1 MSTGLEFLSP
11 YAAQAAGEF
20 TPVLHSAMERRLRDA
35 GAQFEVRDGW
45 MVATSVPGSHTTPGI
60 KDVSN
65 VGKFEVR
72 GDLNGFSADGV
83 ELIRITPER
92 GLVVCDY
99 TRCAEVH
106 KTLLDRFDLVTDMTA
121 AFSALEIKGQGA
133 TTVMRRLTELD
144 LDKLPA
150 TAGAAHIAATIVR
163 DDDEAY
169 RLYFAQEYAHYF
181 WEVAVDAAEPLGGGP
196 TA

>member
-1 MSTGLEFLSP
+1 MSVLDFLSP
-11 YAAQAAGEF
+11 YKAQTAGPF
-20 TPVLHSAMERRLRDA
+20 TPVMHSAMERRLRDA
-35 GAQFEVRDGW
+35 GAQFELRDGW
-45 MVATSVPGSHTTPGI
+45 MVATSVPGSHTTPGV

-72 GDLNGFSADGV
+72 GDLNGFSGSGI
-83 ELIRITPER
+83 ELIPITPER
-92 GLVVCDY
+92 GLAVCDY
-99 TRCAEVH
+99 TRCADVH
-106 KTLLDRFDLVTDMTA
+106 RQLLDHFDLVTDMTA
-121 AFSALEIKGQGA
+121 AFSGLEIKGPGA

-144 LDKLPA
+144 LDNLP
-150 TAGAAHIAATIVR
+150 TAGAVSHIAATIVR
-163 DDDEAY
+163 DGDEAY